1 MQVTIITDEVHEAEA
16 DVTDGR
22 VLIDPHRLVDA
33 LGWEL
38 KPEGLCQGEACV
50 PVRDVGALQVDGRLD
65 LAAVAAAI
73 GRRAVVDAGAGLVAM
88 SLPSEQR
95 RQALDGLQAPQFT
108 LADLDGVEHRLEEW
122 RGQKKLLVAF
132 STW

>member
-1 MQVTIITDEVHEAEA
+1 VLVTVITDEAHAVEA
-16 DVTDGR
+16 DATDGR
-22 VLIDPHRLVDA
+22 VLLETPGLQQA

-38 KPEGLCQGEACV
+38 KPEGLCQGDMCV
-50 PVRDVGALQVDGRLD
+50 PVRDVGALHVDGRLD
-65 LAAVAAAI
+65 LAAVAAAL
-73 GRRAVVDAGAGLVAM
+73 GRRVVVDAGARMAAM

-95 RQALDGLQAPQFT
+95 RQAIDGLHAPAFT
-108 LADLDGVEHRLEEW
+108 LADLDGTDHDLDEW

>member
-1 MQVTIITDEVHEAEA
+1 VQVTIITDEVHGAEA
-16 DVTDGR
+16 DLIDGR
-22 VLIDPHRLVDA
+22 VLVEPSGLIDA

-38 KPEGLCQGEACV
+38 KPEGLCQGDVCV
-50 PVRDVGALQVDGRLD
+50 PVRDVAGLQVNGRLD
-65 LAAVAAAI
+65 LAAVAGAL
-73 GRRAVVDAGAGLVAM
+73 GRRAVLDAGAGFLAM

-95 RQALDGLQAPQFT
+95 RRALDGLQAPEFT
-108 LADLDGVEHRLEEW
+108 LADLDGTDHGLAEW

>member
-1 MQVTIITDEVHEAEA
+1 MQVTVITDEVHAAEA
-16 DVTDGR
+16 DVIDGR
-22 VLIDPHRLVDA
+22 VLVDPARLVDA

-38 KPEGLCQGEACV
+38 KPEGLCQGDLCV
-50 PVRDVGALQVDGRLD
+50 PVRDVAGLQVDGRLD
-65 LAAVAAAI
+65 LVAVAGAL
-73 GRRAVVDAGAGLVAM
+73 GRRAVVDADAGLLAM

-108 LADLDGVEHRLEEW
+108 LADLDGTGHDLEEW